1 MRDDCKSLKQCVEK
15 AAFYYYQAEP
25 DFCASVS
32 NSLLAKYKGQI
43 ATKFSASYHQMRI
56 SICSKKEFR
65 TEDAENIIECFNEEF
80 ERFVMSRLKWTSK
93 PKTESGHIV

>member
-1 MRDDCKSLKQCVEK
+1 MRDDCKSFEAMVEK
-15 AAFYYYQAEP
+15 AAFYYQAEP
-25 DFCASVS
+25 DFCAYVS
-32 NSLLAKYKGQI
+32 NSFEYKGQI

-56 SICSKKEFR
+56 SICSKKELR
-65 TEDAENIIECFNEEF
+65 TEDTENIIECLNEEF